1 MMEFTIA
8 RVCMGICGLI
18 LLAAVIAP
26 VTGMYESHAVSM
38 ESDIP
43 GNIAYLIDD
52 FYHSEMD
59 VFTVAMSDILPNVAS
74 YAEFDG
80 HLVTVTTERGT
91 YKGGTN
97 VPMISSDNMFG
108 YGDILKLSKHQGAVV
123 MERLA

>member
-18 LLAAVIAP
+18 LLAAVVVP
-26 VTGMYESHAVSM
+26 VTGMYESHTVSM

-43 GNIAYLIDD
+43 DEIAYLIDD
-52 FYHSEMD
+52 FYYSKMD
-59 VFTVAMSDILPNVAS
+59 TFTVPMSDILPNPSS

-80 HLVTVTTERGT
+80 YLVTMTTERGT

-97 VPMISSDNMFG
+97 VLMMTSDGVFG
-108 YGDILKLSKHQGAVV
+108 YGDILKLSRSSDTVI
-123 MERLA
+123 MEKLT